1 MADIEVKIPA
11 MGESISEG
19 TISRWFKKEGEAV
32 KADEALFEIETD
44 KVTQEIYAPASG
56 VVKKLAKAQGA
67 NASVGE
73 VVAIIDSSAT
83 ASAAPSASS
92 APAQPAAPVRQAQGG
107 APAPQPASSMA
118 QTVPPAAKKIATEN
132 NIDPST
138 IQGSGK
144 HGQVTKGDVL
154 AAVAAPGTQTSAP
167 VQQKPAAASAP
178 ITIQRAP
185 GERETVQPM
194 SRLRRAIAERLVS
207 AQQTA
212 AILTTFNEV
221 DMKPAMDL
229 RAKHND
235 EFQKR
240 YGVKI
245 GFMSLFTKA
254 VVAALQEIPAINAEI
269 RGNDVVYKNFY
280 DIGVAVGG
288 PKGLVVP
295 IVRNADQLNFA
306 QIEMEISRLA
316 QKVKEGS
323 ITLPEMEGGTF
334 TISNGGIYGSMMS
347 TPILNPPQ
355 SGILGMHNIV
365 KRAMVVSEG
374 GVDKI
379 EIRPMM
385 YIALSYDHRIVDGKE
400 AVTFLV
406 KVKQAIEDPVRL
418 LLGV

>member
-1 MADIEVKIPA
+1 MADVEVKVPA

-19 TISRWFKKEGEAV
+19 TISRWFKKEGEAI

-44 KVTQEIYAPASG
+44 KVTQEIYAPVGG
-56 VVKKLAKAQGA
+56 VVKKLQKAQGA
-67 NASVGE
+67 NAAVGE
-73 VVAIIDSSAT
+73 TVAVIDSSAT
-83 ASAAPSASS
+83 AAAAPA
-92 APAQPAAPVRQAQGG
+92 AEKPAAPT
-107 APAPQPASSMA
+107 APAAAKPQPMA
-118 QTVPPAAKKIATEN
+118 ETLPPAAKKLATEKG
-132 NIDPST
+132 IDTSS
-138 IQGSGK
+138 IAGSGK
-144 HGQVTKGDVL
+144 HGQVTKGDVMS
-154 AAVAAPGTQTSAP
+154 AAE
-167 VQQKPAAASAP
+167 QKPAAPAP
-178 ITIQRAP
+178 AQPAHVISVAP

-194 SRLRRAIAERLVS
+194 SRLRRAIADRLVS

-235 EFQKR
+235 DFQKK

-254 VVAALQEIPAINAEI
+254 VVSALKEVPAINAEI
-269 RGNDVVYKNFY
+269 RGNDIVYKNYY

-288 PKGLVVP
+288 PRGLVVP
-295 IVRNADQLNFA
+295 IVRGADQLNFSE
-306 QIEMEISRLA
+306 IEIEISRLA
-316 QKVKEGS
+316 ARVKEGS
-323 ITLPEMEGGTF
+323 ITLAEMEGGTF

-365 KRAMVVSEG
+365 KRAVVVSEG
-374 GVDKI
+374 NTDKI

>member
-1 MADIEVKIPA
+1 MADVEVKVPA

-19 TISRWFKKEGEAV
+19 TISRWFKKEGEAI

-44 KVTQEIYAPASG
+44 KVTQEIYAPVSG
-56 VVKKLAKAQGA
+56 VVKKLQKAQGA
-67 NASVGE
+67 NAAVGE
-73 VVAIIDSSAT
+73 TVAVIDSSA
-83 ASAAPSASS
+83 SAAA
-92 APAQPAAPVRQAQGG
+92 APAEKPAAPAAAT
-107 APAPQPASSMA
+107 APKQQPMA
-118 QTVPPAAKKIATEN
+118 ETLPPAAKKLATEKGVDTSA
-132 NIDPST
+132 IA
-138 IQGSGK
+138 GSGK

-154 AAVAAPGTQTSAP
+154 EAAAQKQAAPAP
-167 VQQKPAAASAP
+167 AQPARVV
-178 ITIQRAP
+178 TVAP

-229 RAKHND
+229 RAKHNED
-235 EFQKR
+235 FQKK

-254 VVAALQEIPAINAEI
+254 VVSALKEVPAINAEI
-269 RGNDVVYKNFY
+269 RGNDIVYKNYY

-288 PKGLVVP
+288 PRGLVVP
-295 IVRNADQLNFA
+295 IVRGADQLNFSE
-306 QIEMEISRLA
+306 IEIEISRLA
-316 QKVKEGS
+316 ARVKEGS

-365 KRAMVVSEG
+365 KRAVVVSEG
-374 GVDKI
+374 NTDKI

>member
-1 MADIEVKIPA
+1 MADIEVKVPA

-44 KVTQEIYAPASG
+44 KVTQEIYAPAAG

-67 NASVGE
+67 NAAVGE

-83 ASAAPSASS
+83 ASAVATPAPSP
-92 APAQPAAPVRQAQGG
+92 APAAEQPKEK
-107 APAPQPASSMA
+107 SSPMKD
-118 QTVPPAAKKIATEN
+118 TLPPAAKKIAAEN
-132 NIDPST
+132 NIDT
-138 IQGSGK
+138 TALAGSGK

-154 AAVAAPGTQTSAP
+154 GAIGAVP
-167 VQQKPAAASAP
+167 KPAAPATPAPAAAKKESAASLP
-178 ITIQRAP
+178 RS
-185 GERETVQPM
+185 ETVQPM
-194 SRLRRAIAERLVS
+194 TRLRRAIADRLVS

-235 EFQKR
+235 EFQKK

-245 GFMSLFTKA
+245 GFMSLFTRA
-254 VVAALQEIPAINAEI
+254 VVSALKEIPAINAEI
-269 RGNDVVYKNFY
+269 RGNDIVYKNYY

-288 PKGLVVP
+288 PRGLVVP
-295 IVRNADQLNFA
+295 IVRDADQLNFA
-306 QIEMEISRLA
+306 EIEIEISRLA
-316 QKVKEGS
+316 TRVKEGT

-365 KRAMVVSEG
+365 KRAVVVSEQNPATG
-374 GVDKI
+374 TSVDKI

>member
-1 MADIEVKIPA
+1 MADVEVKIPA

-19 TISRWFKKEGEAV
+19 TISRWFKKEGEAI

-44 KVTQEIYAPASG
+44 KVTQEIYAPVGG
-56 VVKKLAKAQGA
+56 VVKKLQKAQGA

-73 VVAIIDSSAT
+73 TVAIIDSSAT
-83 ASAAPSASS
+83 AAAAPAK
-92 APAQPAAPVRQAQGG
+92 PAAPAL
-107 APAPQPASSMA
+107 APAAANPAAAEKPQSMA

-132 NIDPST
+132 NIDTATLS
-138 IQGSGK
+138 GSGK

-154 AAVAAPGTQTSAP
+154 EAVGRSATKGDVLEAVAA
-167 VQQKPAAASAP
+167 KPAAPAAATP
-178 ITIQRAP
+178 ARVIPEAT
-185 GERETVQPM
+185 GERETIQPM
-194 SRLRRAIAERLVS
+194 SRLRRVIADRLVS

-229 RAKHND
+229 RAKHNED
-235 EFQKR
+235 FQKK

-254 VVAALQEIPAINAEI
+254 VVSALKEVPAINAEI
-269 RGNDVVYKNFY
+269 RGNDIVYKNYY

-288 PKGLVVP
+288 PRGLVVP
-295 IVRNADQLNFA
+295 IVRSADQLNFSE
-306 QIEMEISRLA
+306 IEIEISRLA
-316 QKVKEGS
+316 TRVKEGS

-365 KRAMVVSEG
+365 KRAVVVSENG
-374 GVDKI
+374 ADKI

-406 KVKQAIEDPVRL
+406 KIKQAIEDPVRL

>member
-1 MADIEVKIPA
+1 MADIEVKVPA

-44 KVTQEIYAPASG
+44 KVTQEIYAPAAG

-67 NASVGE
+67 NAAVGE

-83 ASAAPSASS
+83 ASAVATPAPSP
-92 APAQPAAPVRQAQGG
+92 APAAEQTKEK
-107 APAPQPASSMA
+107 SSPMKD
-118 QTVPPAAKKIATEN
+118 TLPPAAKKIAAEN
-132 NIDPST
+132 NIDT
-138 IQGSGK
+138 TALAGSGK

-154 AAVAAPGTQTSAP
+154 GAIGAVP
-167 VQQKPAAASAP
+167 KPAAPATPAPAAVKKESAASLP
-178 ITIQRAP
+178 RS
-185 GERETVQPM
+185 ETVQPM
-194 SRLRRAIAERLVS
+194 TRLRRAIADRLVS

-235 EFQKR
+235 EFQKK

-245 GFMSLFTKA
+245 GFMSLFTRA
-254 VVAALQEIPAINAEI
+254 VVSALKEIPAINAEI
-269 RGNDVVYKNFY
+269 RGNDIVYKNYY

-288 PKGLVVP
+288 PRGLVVP
-295 IVRNADQLNFA
+295 IVRDADQLNFA
-306 QIEMEISRLA
+306 EIEIEISRLA
-316 QKVKEGS
+316 TRVKEGT

-365 KRAMVVSEG
+365 KRAVVVSEQNPATG
-374 GVDKI
+374 TSVDKI

>member
-1 MADIEVKIPA
+1 MADIEVKVPA

-19 TISRWFKKEGEAV
+19 TISRWFRKEGEAI

-44 KVTQEIYAPASG
+44 KVTQEIYAPAGG
-56 VVKKLAKAQGA
+56 VVKKLLKAQGQTA
-67 NASVGE
+67 AVGE
-73 VVAIIDSSAT
+73 AVAIIDSSAT
-83 ASAAPSASS
+83 AAAAPATEKSAST
-92 APAQPAAPVRQAQGG
+92 PAAATAEVK
-107 APAPQPASSMA
+107 SMA
-118 QTVPPAAKKIATEN
+118 STVPPAARKIAAEN
-132 NIDPST
+132 NIDTSSIAGT
-138 IQGSGK
+138 GK

-154 AAVAAPGTQTSAP
+154 SAVAAKAAAAAP
-167 VQQKPAAASAP
+167 ATPTPAAAPAQPVAP
-178 ITIQRAP
+178 QRPAASNR
-185 GERETVQPM
+185 ERETIQPM
-194 SRLRRAIAERLVS
+194 TRLRRAIADRLVS
-207 AQQTA
+207 AQHTA

-229 RAKHND
+229 RNRHNE

-254 VVAALQEIPAINAEI
+254 VVNALREIPAINAEI
-269 RGNDVVYKNFY
+269 RGNDIVYKNYY

-288 PKGLVVP
+288 PRGLVVP
-295 IVRNADQLNFA
+295 VVRNADKLSFA
-306 QIEMEISRLA
+306 EIELEIARLA
-316 QKVKEGS
+316 ARVRDGS
-323 ITLPEMEGGTF
+323 ITLPELEGGTF

-365 KRAMVVSEG
+365 KRAVVVTEN

>member
-1 MADIEVKIPA
+1 MPDIEVKIPA

-19 TISRWFKKEGEAV
+19 TISRWFKKEGEAI

-44 KVTQEIYAPASG
+44 KVTQEIYAPVGG

-67 NASVGE
+67 NAKVGE
-73 VVAIIDSSAT
+73 VVALIDSSA
-83 ASAAPSASS
+83 SAAATPVS
-92 APAQPAAPVRQAQGG
+92 APAAAPTP
-107 APAPQPASSMA
+107 PAPTVTGKPSSMA
-118 QTVPPAAKKIATEN
+118 ATVPPAAQKIATEN
-132 NIDPST
+132 AINT
-138 IQGSGK
+138 AELVGSGK
-144 HGQVTKGDVL
+144 HGQVSKGDVL
-154 AAVAAPGTQTSAP
+154 AAVANKATSPAPTPPAP
-167 VQQKPAAASAP
+167 ALAQPAAAQ
-178 ITIQRAP
+178 IKRAP
-185 GERETVQPM
+185 GERETIQPM
-194 SRLRRAIAERLVS
+194 SRLRRVIADRLVS

-221 DMKPAMDL
+221 DMKPAMEL
-229 RAKHND
+229 RARHNE
-235 EFQKR
+235 EFQKK

-254 VVAALQEIPAINAEI
+254 VVHALQEIPAINAEI
-269 RGNDVVYKNFY
+269 RGGDMVFKNFY

-295 IVRNADQLNFA
+295 IVRNADQMNFA
-306 QIEMEISRLA
+306 EIEVEIARLA
-316 QKVKEGS
+316 QRVKEGS

-365 KRAMVVSEG
+365 KRAVVVSEG
-374 GVDKI
+374 GQDKI

-400 AVTFLV
+400 AVTFLI
-406 KVKQAIEDPVRL
+406 KVKQAIEEPARL
-418 LLGV
+418 LLNL

>member
-1 MADIEVKIPA
+1 MADIEVKVPA

-19 TISRWFKKEGEAV
+19 TISRWFRKEGEAI

-44 KVTQEIYAPASG
+44 KVTQEIYAPAGG
-56 VVKKLAKAQGA
+56 VVKKLLKAQGQTA
-67 NASVGE
+67 AVGE
-73 VVAIIDSSAT
+73 AVAIIDSSAT
-83 ASAAPSASS
+83 AVTEKSAST
-92 APAQPAAPVRQAQGG
+92 PAAATAEVN
-107 APAPQPASSMA
+107 SMA
-118 QTVPPAAKKIATEN
+118 STVPPAARKIAAEN
-132 NIDPST
+132 NIDTSSIAGT
-138 IQGSGK
+138 GK

-154 AAVAAPGTQTSAP
+154 SAVAAKAAAAAP
-167 VQQKPAAASAP
+167 ATPTPAAAPAQPVAP
-178 ITIQRAP
+178 QRPAASNR
-185 GERETVQPM
+185 ERETIQPM
-194 SRLRRAIAERLVS
+194 TRLRRAIADRLVS
-207 AQQTA
+207 AQHTA

-229 RAKHND
+229 RNRHNE

-254 VVAALQEIPAINAEI
+254 VVNALREIPAINAEI
-269 RGNDVVYKNFY
+269 RGNDIVYKNYY

-288 PKGLVVP
+288 PRGLVVP
-295 IVRNADQLNFA
+295 VVRNADKLSFA
-306 QIEMEISRLA
+306 EIELEIARLA
-316 QKVKEGS
+316 TRVKDGS
-323 ITLPEMEGGTF
+323 ITLPELEGGTF

-365 KRAMVVSEG
+365 KRAVVVTEN

>member
-19 TISRWFKKEGEAV
+19 TISRWFKKEGEAI

-44 KVTQEIYAPASG
+44 KVTQEIYAPAGG

-67 NASVGE
+67 NAKVGE
-73 VVAIIDSSAT
+73 VVAVIDSAGV
-83 ASAAPSASS
+83 ASVTTPAAAPA
-92 APAQPAAPVRQAQGG
+92 
-107 APAPQPASSMA
+107 APAPQAAPAKSPMA
-118 QTVPPAAKKIATEN
+118 DTVPPAAKKIAAEN
-132 NIDPST
+132 NIDTSAL
-138 IQGSGK
+138 QGSGK

-154 AAVAAPGTQTSAP
+154 GAVQNKAPAASVAAAPAP
-167 VQQKPAAASAP
+167 V
-178 ITIQRAP
+178 IQRKP

-194 SRLRRAIAERLVS
+194 SRLRRAIADRLVS

-235 EFQKR
+235 EFQKK

-269 RGNDVVYKNFY
+269 RGNDIVYKNFY

-295 IVRNADQLNFA
+295 IVRNADQMNFA
-306 QIEMEISRLA
+306 QIELEIARLA
-316 QKVKEGS
+316 TRVKEGS

-365 KRAMVVSEG
+365 KRAVVVSEEG
-374 GVDKI
+374 ADKV

-418 LLGV
+418 LLF